1 MSVTQQT
8 INRAARAAQD
18 AGALLDSEI
27 GAIVWLPGQEAVHIG
42 FGYPVRPAEAK
53 TVQLAG
59 GNEAKNPPAVLRQ
72 LPSCL
77 GHCEEH
83 GQPGLRVACPAEQRT
98 QASVVLRH
106 RG

>member
-1 MSVTQQT
+1 MVQQAV
-8 INRAARAAQD
+8 NRAGSAAQD

-53 TVQLAG
+53 AVQLAG
-59 GNEAKNPPAVLRQ
+59 VNEAKNRRAVLRQ
-72 LPSCL
+72 LPGCL

-83 GQPGLRVACPAEQRT
+83 GRA
-98 QASVVLRH
+98 
-106 RG
+106 